1 MLNGVAIAGSV
12 ACLAELGIPD
22 LLERGTE
29 SAAELA
35 TQIAANA
42 QALYCLMRALR
53 IFPGG
58 RERSEAQFRELFA
71 AAGRLARIIPTAVSE
86 SIVEGVPV

>member
-1 MLNGVAIAGSV
+1 
-12 ACLAELGIPD
+12 
-22 LLERGTE
+22 
-29 SAAELA
+29 
-35 TQIAANA
+35 
-42 QALYCLMRALR
+42 MRALR